1 MAGTAQL
8 KITQSQLR
16 EIIKEEM
23 DSFEVLGKL
32 IRIRQSVRNADR
44 LDQQE
49 VEEVLKSIDEDLSL
63 IIKEL
68 PSILSK

>member
-1 MAGTAQL
+1 V
-8 KITQSQLR
+8 KITKTQLR
-16 EIIKEEM
+16 KIIKEEM

-49 VEEVLKSIDEDLSL
+49 IEEVLKSIDEDLSL

>member
-1 MAGTAQL
+1 
-8 KITQSQLR
+8 
-16 EIIKEEM
+16 M

-32 IRIRQSVRNADR
+32 IRIRQSIRNADGM
-44 LDQQE
+44 DQQE
-49 VEEVLKSIDEDLSL
+49 IEEMFKSLDEDLSL

>member
-1 MAGTAQL
+1 M
-8 KITQSQLR
+8 KITKTQLR
-16 EIIKEEM
+16 KIIKEEM

-32 IRIRQSVRNADR
+32 IRIRQSVRNANGM
-44 LDQQE
+44 DQQE
-49 VEEVLKSIDEDLSL
+49 IEEMLKSLDEDLSL

>member
-1 MAGTAQL
+1 M
-8 KITQSQLR
+8 KITKTQLR
-16 EIIKEEM
+16 KIIKEEM

-32 IRIRQSVRNADR
+32 IRIRQSIQNANGM
-44 LDQQE
+44 DQQE
-49 VEEVLKSIDEDLSL
+49 IEEMFKSLDEDLSL

>member
-1 MAGTAQL
+1 M
-8 KITQSQLR
+8 KITKTQLR
-16 EIIKEEM
+16 KIIKEEM

-32 IRIRQSVRNADR
+32 IRIRQSIRNADGM
-44 LDQQE
+44 DQQE
-49 VEEVLKSIDEDLSL
+49 IEEMFKSLDEDLSL

>member
-1 MAGTAQL
+1 M
-8 KITQSQLR
+8 KITKTQLR
-16 EIIKEEM
+16 KIIKEEM

-32 IRIRQSVRNADR
+32 IRIRQSIRNANSM
-44 LDQQE
+44 DQQE
-49 VEEVLKSIDEDLSL
+49 IEEMLKSLDEDLSL

>member
-1 MAGTAQL
+1 M
-8 KITQSQLR
+8 KITKTQLR
-16 EIIKEEM
+16 KIIKEEM

-32 IRIRQSVRNADR
+32 IRIRQSIRNANGM
-44 LDQQE
+44 DQQE
-49 VEEVLKSIDEDLSL
+49 IEEMFKSLDEDLSL

>member
-1 MAGTAQL
+1 M
-8 KITQSQLR
+8 KITKTQLR
-16 EIIKEEM
+16 KIIKEEM

-32 IRIRQSVRNADR
+32 IRIRQSIRNADGM
-44 LDQQE
+44 DQQE
-49 VEEVLKSIDEDLSL
+49 IEEMFKSLDEDLSV

>member
-1 MAGTAQL
+1 M
-8 KITQSQLR
+8 KITKSQLR
-16 EIIKEEM
+16 KIIKEEM

-32 IRIRQSVRNADR
+32 IRIRQSIRNADGM
-44 LDQQE
+44 DQQE
-49 VEEVLKSIDEDLSL
+49 IEEMFKSLDEDLSL